1 MRNLKAAAFVAVMI
15 VLASFIQGCQLDIQ
29 GPSMSAKVFQKNENN
44 GDVYKSRGSG
54 MSGGNSYASNGGQM
68 RSNGDGGSVYSSGNK
83 VDRALYKFFKTK

>member
-1 MRNLKAAAFVAVMI
+1 MRNLLLIAVLLALT
-15 VLASFIQGCQLDIQ
+15 VLQQGCQLDIQ

-68 RSNGDGGSVYSSGNK
+68 RSNGDGGAVYSSGNK
-83 VDRALYKFFKTK
+83 VDKALRTFFKTK